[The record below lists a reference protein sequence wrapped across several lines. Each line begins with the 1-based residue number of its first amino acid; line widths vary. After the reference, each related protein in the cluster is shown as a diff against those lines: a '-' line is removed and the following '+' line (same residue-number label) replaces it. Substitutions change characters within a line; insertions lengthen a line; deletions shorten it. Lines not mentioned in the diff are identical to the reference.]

1 MIAATQP
8 PPVTRN
14 YASSCNA
21 CRQCTPL
28 GACLAFKGVEG
39 AVPFLHGSQG
49 CATYIRRYLISH
61 FREPMDIASS
71 SFSEEAAIFG
81 GERNFLQG
89 VENVMHQYRPR
100 VIGIATTCLSETIGD
115 DVPGFLRLLHKKV
128 KGQKDVPRFVH
139 VSTPSYTGSHIDGF
153 HETVRALVASAPG
166 NVALNDRVGVFPG
179 MVSPEDL
186 RFLRDVFAEFGLRP
200 VLLPDYSDTLDGPAW
215 ESYHEMAPGGTPLAE
230 IDLLP
235 GAMAAVDFTH
245 CVPAKQL
252 AGAHLHQAHGVFAS
266 RMAPPIGITATD
278 VWMKWMS
285 DLSGKDI
292 PDRYTRERGRLVDA
306 LVDGHKYLS
315 GVRVAVYGEA
325 DFALSLA
332 SLCSEFGMK
341 VELLAAGG
349 ATAEFRAAA
358 QDILPARD
366 FPRILNGADFRDI
379 EQAVEADPPDLLLGH
394 SKGYAMARRLAL
406 PLVRAG
412 FPIHDRFGGQRM
424 LHLGYAGTQ
433 RLLDT
438 LINTLLDHRQTE
450 SPVGWS
456 YL

>member
-1 MIAATQP
+1 MIASTQP
-8 PPVTRN
+8 SASRN

-39 AVPFLHGSQG
+39 AVPYLHGSQG

-81 GERNFLQG
+81 GERNFLLG
-89 VENVMHQYRPR
+89 IENVMRQYSPR

-115 DVPGFLRLLHKKV
+115 DVPGFLRLLNEKV
-128 KGQKDVPRFVH
+128 KGVKDLPRFVH

-153 HETVRALVASAPG
+153 HETVRALAASAPG
-166 NVALNDRVGVFPG
+166 GVDLNESVGVFPG

-186 RFLRDVFAEFGLRP
+186 RFLRDVFADFGLKP

-235 GAMAAVDFTH
+235 GAMAAVDFTR
-245 CVPAKQL
+245 CVPAKHL
-252 AGAHLHQAHGVFAS
+252 AGAYLHSAHGVYAS
-266 RMAPPIGITATD
+266 RLAPPIGIAATD
-278 VWMKWMS
+278 AWMKWMA
-285 DLSGKDI
+285 DLSGRDV
-292 PDRYTRERGRLVDA
+292 PERYTRERGRLVDA

-332 SLCSEFGMK
+332 VLCSEFGMK

-349 ATAEFRAAA
+349 AAADFPA
-358 QDILPARD
+358 LAGEALPLRSS
-366 FPRILNGADFRDI
+366 PRILNGADFRDI
-379 EQAVEADPPDLLLGH
+379 EDTIERNPPELLLGH
-394 SKGYAMARRLAL
+394 SKGYALARRLEL

-424 LHLGYAGTQ
+424 LHLGYAGAQ

-450 SPVGWS
+450 STVGWS

>member
-1 MIAATQP
+1 MIASTS
-8 PPVTRN
+8 RN

-89 VENVMHQYRPR
+89 VENVMRQYRPQ

-115 DVPGFLRLLHKKV
+115 DVPGFLRLLKEKV
-128 KGQKDVPRFVH
+128 RDTSDAPRFVH

-153 HETVRALVASAPG
+153 HETVRALVASAPAG
-166 NVALNDRVGVFPG
+166 VPPNDRVGVFPG
-179 MVSPEDL
+179 MVSTEDL
-186 RFLRDVFAEFGLRP
+186 RFLRSVFEDFGLNP
-200 VLLPDYSDTLDGPAW
+200 VLVPDYSDTLDGPAW
-215 ESYHEMAPGGTPLAE
+215 DSYHEMAPGGTPLSE
-230 IDLLP
+230 IDMLP

-245 CVPAKQL
+245 CVPAKHL
-252 AGAHLHQAHGVFAS
+252 AAAHLRHAHGVYAE
-266 RMAPPIGITATD
+266 RLAPPVGISATD
-278 VWMKWMS
+278 AWMTWMAQI
-285 DLSGKDI
+285 SGRNI
-292 PDRYTRERGRLVDA
+292 PARHERERGRLVDA
-306 LVDGHKYLS
+306 LVDGHKYLA
-315 GVRVAVYGEA
+315 GTRVAVYGEP
-325 DFALSLA
+325 DLALSLA
-332 SLCSEFGMK
+332 QLCGEFGLK
-341 VELLAAGG
+341 VDLLAAG
-349 ATAEFRAAA
+349 AASPEFADTARKV
-358 QDILPARD
+358 LPPTCS
-366 FPRILNGADFRDI
+366 PRILNGADFRDI
-379 EQAVEADPPDLLLGH
+379 ENALDANPPDLLVGH
-394 SKGYAMARRLAL
+394 SKGYAIARKLGI

-412 FPIHDRFGGQRM
+412 FPIHDRFGGQRL
-424 LHLGYAGTQ
+424 LHLGYAGAQ